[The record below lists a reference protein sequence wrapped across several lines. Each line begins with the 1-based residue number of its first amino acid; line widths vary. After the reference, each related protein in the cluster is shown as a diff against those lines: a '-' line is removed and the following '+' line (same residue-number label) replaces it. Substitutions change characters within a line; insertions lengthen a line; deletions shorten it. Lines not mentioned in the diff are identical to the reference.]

1 MLLQVSAKEGG
12 QLSSSSQSVADDDD
26 DQLLSADISD
36 PSINSIDEM
45 MQNERIAELEKALA
59 VALSKQK
66 AMTDDIERLHNHETV
81 YRDAMEGYKQ
91 QLSDEQGQRY
101 SLHSNSGLKEF
112 EQETDRRRS
121 WGKERVELQE
131 QIYELQGKVAEL
143 QSDLLDR
150 DAMWKM
156 QWERERTD
164 RIMERNQLGESLHA
178 AEKEAQDRR
187 KQLLDLKQSISALT
201 RMESQ
206 VTDSELTERMDQ
218 LYHRTR
224 EWVISNFR
232 RSKLNLSNI
241 RKETAEVLEKIYP
254 EYVKTQ
260 SSDKIGLYQAVVMN
274 SIIKIFNEKAC
285 IGLPE
290 DGPLAKVREVA
301 AYLQENQTPEFRE
314 WRRCTIRAL
323 EKGRARQVLD
333 EQTQLLIRGIANE
346 IQEIMTDVSGVNL
359 TETSQGS
366 ITGILQTAVGLQKIF
381 LTQKAEYVITLVMES
396 SPQNEATFDGSR
408 MEFVNQ
414 EEDTTQSKVA
424 FFVFPVLEKYGDE
437 SGENLSVRNVLLKAR
452 VFCQTEIED

>member
-1 MLLQVSAKEGG
+1 MLTSPLPDLSSRLKRPGKLGSRSSKTASTSSPISAPPKAAIAAGKGKKEDLHRRKNGLNEMLLQVSAKEGG
-12 QLSSSSQSVADDDD
+12 QLSSSSQSAADDDD

-36 PSINSIDEM
+36 PSLNSIDEM
-45 MQNERIAELEKALA
+45 MQNERVAELEKALA

-66 AMTDDIERLHNHETV
+66 SMTDDIERLRNHETV
-81 YRDAMEGYKQ
+81 YRGAMEGYKQ

-101 SLHSNSGLKEF
+101 SLHSNSGPKEF

-121 WGKERVELQE
+121 WGKERMELQE

-232 RSKLNLSNI
+232 RSKLSTSRDSENTKSISN
-241 RKETAEVLEKIYP
+241 RLTVLKIQ
-254 EYVKTQ
+254 T
-260 SSDKIGLYQAVVMN
+260 
-274 SIIKIFNEKAC
+274 
-285 IGLPE
+285 
-290 DGPLAKVREVA
+290 LA
-301 AYLQENQTPEFRE
+301 T
-314 WRRCTIRAL
+314 
-323 EKGRARQVLD
+323 
-333 EQTQLLIRGIANE
+333 
-346 IQEIMTDVSGVNL
+346 
-359 TETSQGS
+359 
-366 ITGILQTAVGLQKIF
+366 
-381 LTQKAEYVITLVMES
+381 
-396 SPQNEATFDGSR
+396 
-408 MEFVNQ
+408 
-414 EEDTTQSKVA
+414 
-424 FFVFPVLEKYGDE
+424 
-437 SGENLSVRNVLLKAR
+437 
-452 VFCQTEIED
+452 